1 MLVRMLQ
8 TITGYRNGERWPA
21 VGGVIELPEWEVENL
36 EGVGMVQR
44 IVTPEDGL
52 GVLETPEGVSV
63 SGVGVPGGAVDT
75 VESPGSPAVAPE
87 VPAPKKAGRRK

>member
-8 TITGYRNGERWPA
+8 TITGVRDGERWPA
-21 VGGVIELPEWEVENL
+21 IGETIELPEWEVENL

-44 IVTPEDGL
+44 VVTPEDGL

-63 SGVGVPGGAVDT
+63 SGVDVPGGAVDT
-75 VESPGSPAVAPE
+75 VAPSGSADPE
-87 VPAPKKAGRRK
+87 GPAPKRRRKAV